1 MYDPALLYFVELGDS
16 KEGSAL
22 CFNWGS
28 AAVTI
33 SVCTGTNFPVGSWT
47 STCNTVVTQVNS
59 NLSLT
64 FLSRSHSLSL
74 SLTPNMWP
82 SIGHFASSFQD
93 FKRLL

>member
-59 NLSLT
+59 NLSLSLFSLALT
-64 FLSRSHSLSL
+64 LSL
-74 SLTPNMWP
+74 SLLHQ
-82 SIGHFASSFQD
+82 ICGHQ
-93 FKRLL
+93 